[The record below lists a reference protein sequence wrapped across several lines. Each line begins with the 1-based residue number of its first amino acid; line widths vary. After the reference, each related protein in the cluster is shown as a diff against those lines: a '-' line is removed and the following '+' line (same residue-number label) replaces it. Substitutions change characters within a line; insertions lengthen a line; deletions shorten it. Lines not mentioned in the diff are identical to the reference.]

1 MRPLIPRSISRRL
14 ERTPAPEE
22 DEDPA
27 YFGDQ
32 PVVDPESVPEY
43 HQAVARSQQS
53 EMLGSNSISLP
64 TRIAIGTGT
73 GGRGVSLA
81 NRDLIAAHI
90 NDYHDDLYEN
100 LRSLMP
106 ERGTGGNTPFT
117 ASRPLH
123 IVLSVGLG
131 VFHQDD
137 HAQAAQSHLES
148 FKRVVVFKRIQ
159 DDAGSESVRIM
170 TDVAPVEIFVYKR
183 DPRYPGTQYTAQI
196 KSMARR
202 TSRYAM
208 RDRIASQLVHFNS
221 GNELCRRID
230 LLRSE
235 TVRDVD
241 GINRTYNNMVKTYE
255 VNLIASGK
263 LPTSDIESE
272 DALFRRGS
280 FSGKREL
287 EIASANDLPSGAER
301 EVMWLERE
309 EGR

>member
-1 MRPLIPRSISRRL
+1 MRPLIPSALSRRI
-14 ERTPAPEE
+14 ERTPRPAE
-22 DEDPA
+22 DDDPA

-32 PVVDPESVPEY
+32 PTIDPKDVPEFY
-43 HQAVARSQQS
+43 QTVAQAQQS
-53 EMLGSNSISLP
+53 ELLGADAISLP

-73 GGRGVSLA
+73 GGKGSVSA
-81 NRDLIAAHI
+81 SKDLIAAHI

-100 LRSLMP
+100 IRALMP
-106 ERGTGGNTPFT
+106 ERGAGVQTPFT

-123 IVLSVGLG
+123 ITLSFGLG

-137 HAQAAQSHLES
+137 HAKAAQGHLES

-159 DDAGSESVRIM
+159 DDAGNDSVRIM
-170 TDVAPVEIFVYKR
+170 TDIAPVEIFVYKR

-196 KSMARR
+196 KSMAQR

-230 LLRSE
+230 LLRME
-235 TVRDVD
+235 TIRDVD
-241 GINRTYNNMVKTYE
+241 GIVRTYNNMVKTYE
-255 VNLIASGK
+255 VTLIASGK
-263 LPTSDIESE
+263 LPTSEIESE
-272 DALFRRGS
+272 DTLYRKGT

-287 EIASANDLPSGAER
+287 EIASAKDLPTGAER